1 MECSGL
7 SKKIA
12 GSENTLIVAGF
23 GDVTQI
29 NEALINDM
37 VKLFPSLDLEIF
49 KQHWNFSG
57 MFRDKKEVIL
67 SQKQNY
73 NIFSKDVAREE
84 ITVRTSYTPYE
95 DQQFGY
101 INIDG
106 IAVSRNKPGINI
118 VVLSK
123 NGKILDSVNIGVVN
137 EEVTLLR

>member
-1 MECSGL
+1 MWLE
-7 SKKIA
+7 KK
-12 GSENTLIVAGF
+12 L
-23 GDVTQI
+23 
-29 NEALINDM
+29 
-37 VKLFPSLDLEIF
+37 LFEL
-49 KQHWNFSG
+49 
-57 MFRDKKEVIL
+57 
-67 SQKQNY
+67 
-73 NIFSKDVAREE
+73 
-84 ITVRTSYTPYE
+84 SYTPYE